1 MLAFVRFVGTAI
13 CASVAAPG
21 NSVVGDGELYR
32 CGRQM
37 SVRSYDLTRG
47 MPSCQSGRMLLKL
60 VIGASKTVIA
70 NPSAAEV
77 SSAVR
82 DEAA

>member
-1 MLAFVRFVGTAI
+1 
-13 CASVAAPG
+13 
-21 NSVVGDGELYR
+21 
-32 CGRQM
+32 
-37 SVRSYDLTRG
+37 
-47 MPSCQSGRMLLKL
+47 MLLKL